1 MRVGSPLMKNILTP
15 LPKNVLISLGLT
27 PAASVTD
34 ASVWKIICGSGMITL
49 KISNKEMK
57 DVKMVTSL
65 EESDLLITGVGEE
78 IENEAKWTKR

>member
-27 PAASVTD
+27 PATSVTD
-34 ASVWKIICGSGMITL
+34 ASVRKIICGSGMITL

-57 DVKMVTSL
+57 DTMKMVTSL
-65 EESDLLITGVGEE
+65 EESGLLITGVGEE
-78 IENEAKWTKR
+78 IENEAK